1 MCQLHINKEV
11 ILELGRQEL
20 GGWATERAKMGQ

>member
-11 ILELGRQEL
+11 TLELGQQEL
-20 GGWATERAKMGQ
+20 GGWATERARMGQ